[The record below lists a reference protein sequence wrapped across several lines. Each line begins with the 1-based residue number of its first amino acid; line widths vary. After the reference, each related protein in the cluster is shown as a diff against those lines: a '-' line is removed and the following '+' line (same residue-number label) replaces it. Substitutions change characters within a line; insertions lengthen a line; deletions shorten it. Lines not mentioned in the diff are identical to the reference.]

1 MKEANRFLPEEW
13 EARLE
18 GIDLEIARQ
27 AIICKVR
34 LLEPG
39 VAERVLQN
47 DTSVCGADHAQAF
60 QTLRGLLVMHF
71 TELNHLSDIVG
82 PEQSLEVAQRVRA
95 HLRPRIGEQLGVPR
109 EPAA

>member
-1 MKEANRFLPEEW
+1 MSEANRFLPEEW

-39 VAERVLQN
+39 VAERVLEN
-47 DTSVCGADHAQAF
+47 DSRVCGAEHAHAF

-71 TELNHLSDIVG
+71 TELNHLSDVVG
-82 PEQSLEVAQRVRA
+82 PEQSAEIAQRVRE
-95 HLRPRIGEQLGVPR
+95 HLRRRVGDQLGTPR